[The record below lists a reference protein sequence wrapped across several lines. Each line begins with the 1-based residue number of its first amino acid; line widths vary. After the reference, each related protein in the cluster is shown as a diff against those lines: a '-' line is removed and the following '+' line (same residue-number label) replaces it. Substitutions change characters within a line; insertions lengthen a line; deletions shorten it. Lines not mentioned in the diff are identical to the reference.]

1 MIHDPIRRNRPSP
14 PAEDELLPP
23 NGIPAN
29 FNGGRFKPT
38 RSATARSR
46 TSGSV
51 PVDRICDAALKL
63 FVQKGYRATT
73 IDEIARRGRLTK
85 GAIYYYFKSK
95 AQLLGEI
102 LNRIE
107 VSYPRKKPVHG
118 DPREKFVSF
127 LHVQAKWAIERPN
140 DLFLLMLM
148 SIEFKST
155 NNAIKLKI
163 QKIYLEMSSAIAEI
177 FEEGKAAGVFSSTLS
192 TSQLGSLYLAAHDG
206 MMLEWYRAGRD
217 TTKGMELV
225 QAFRHVM
232 LSTLEA
238 PPHR

>member
-102 LNRIE
+102 LNCIE

-148 SIEFKST
+148 SIEFNST

-177 FEEGKAAGVFSSTLS
+177 FEEGKAAGVSAALC
-192 TSQLGSLYLAAHDG
+192 QQANLGPYI
-206 MMLEWYRAGRD
+206 WPP
-217 TTKGMELV
+217 TTG
-225 QAFRHVM
+225 
-232 LSTLEA
+232 
-238 PPHR
+238 